1 MFYYCSVLL
10 RRTEIKIEFGAET
23 EAHYGSKHTH
33 FFLKDNTIC
42 QDLAHKGF
50 HMLLFH
56 FLKFMLKSSEI
67 VFQGLKARNHSFYLG
82 YLKNGKG

>member
-10 RRTEIKIEFGAET
+10 RRREIKIGFGAET
-23 EAHYGSKHTH
+23 AAHNVSKHTH

-56 FLKFMLKSSEI
+56 FLTFMLKSSET
-67 VFQGLKARNHSFYLG
+67 VF
-82 YLKNGKG
+82 

>member
-10 RRTEIKIEFGAET
+10 RRTEIKIEFGT
-23 EAHYGSKHTH
+23 EAAAHSGSEHSH

-42 QDLAHKGF
+42 QDLSHKGF

-56 FLKFMLKSSEI
+56 FLTFKLKRSEI
-67 VFQGLKARNHSFYLG
+67 VFQGTQRQKSFFLSR
-82 YLKNGKG
+82 LL